1 MLTSTF
7 KMTALTYPQLL
18 ARNAELENII
28 AATSQRLAYGLGTET
43 RELQMG
49 FGGSNTISSR
59 EHAEMLQYS
68 QTINQV
74 IPVSATAGSE
84 VSPYSDTVG
93 SGVSPDS
100 ILISTIEKQFE
111 KKGKRNIWENS
122 PRKHIAELECDD
134 VGRIGENVVQGIC
147 DELTITAAIDGTLT
161 KAVGGGIGDGTIKGH
176 SVEIKTARAG
186 TGINTSFQHELGE
199 KPWHAEY
206 MLFIDIGPDHWWI
219 HLFPNF
225 SEEFYRNSAANN
237 SIKCIEWGFPTKSI
251 TQRKGVGAFKFD
263 TDKKLNEKAAEKIG
277 GNTFCVTAPKTQEA
291 LADFIHRIILN

>member
-1 MLTSTF
+1 MLSSTF
-7 KMTALTYPQLL
+7 KMAALTYPQAL
-18 ARNAELENII
+18 ARIAELESVL

-74 IPVSATAGSE
+74 IPVSATAGSVHLTE
-84 VSPYSDTVG
+84 SPE
-93 SGVSPDS
+93 VSPDS

-206 MLFIDIGPDHWWI
+206 MLWVDIAPHEWWI
-219 HLFPNF
+219 TLVPNY
-225 SEEFYRNSAANN
+225 SEEFYRKSGTDC
-237 SIKCIEWGFPTKSI
+237 SVKCDMWGFPTKSI
-251 TQRKGVGAFKFD
+251 TWRKGIGAFKFD
-263 TDKKLNEKAAEKIG
+263 TTEKLNTAAAEKIG